1 MPVSEIMFK
10 DKDGFHYKHPE
21 RSCKRCMKYPCLK
34 DMDKLKSDF
43 ARYGCLNYE
52 DINTFNTCKP
62 KR

>member
-1 MPVSEIMFK
+1 MPISEVMYK

-21 RSCKRCMKYPCLK
+21 RSCNRCMKYPCLK

-43 ARYGCLNYE
+43 AKYGCTYYK
-52 DINTFNTCKP
+52 DINTFNTCKL